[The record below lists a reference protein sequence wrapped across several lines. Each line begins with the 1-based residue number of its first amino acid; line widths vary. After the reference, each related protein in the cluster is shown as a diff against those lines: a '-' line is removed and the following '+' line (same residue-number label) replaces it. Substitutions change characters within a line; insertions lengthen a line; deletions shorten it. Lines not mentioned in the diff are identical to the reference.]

1 MGIRFRFLRWK
12 VVIMC
17 EKDCKKDTDPHQA
30 PPNKDAEEPAAPEV
44 ESSASRTDLP
54 AEDVAAEEAVESS
67 ASRTDLSAE
76 DVAAEEEGESSASR
90 TDELAEVNRTL
101 GELRSLFEQQ
111 IARNRNQGR
120 MFDATYREMKE
131 YKENTLL
138 EAHHK
143 PVIRDLIRFYDN
155 LKQIESQLGHI
166 LDGMEEVR
174 PGGLSRFRQNLE
186 NACFEFEEVLY
197 RLDVT
202 PYEER
207 LETWDRK
214 LHKTIEVKPA
224 ETPEQ
229 DRKVAEVH
237 KTGFYWRDKVFRPEE
252 VTIFRYGNK
261 KGEKTNG

>member
-1 MGIRFRFLRWK
+1 MS
-12 VVIMC
+12 
-17 EKDCKKDTDPHQA
+17 EKDMESREA
-30 PPNKDAEEPAAPEV
+30 PPNKDGEAAAAPEG
-44 ESSASRTDLP
+44 ESTASGTDVP
-54 AEDVAAEEAVESS
+54 AEGVEEA
-67 ASRTDLSAE
+67 AP
-76 DVAAEEEGESSASR
+76 EGESSPSR

-101 GELRSLFEQQ
+101 GELRNLFEQQ
-111 IARNRNQGR
+111 IARNRNQIR

-131 YKENTLL
+131 YKENSLL

-155 LKQIESQLGHI
+155 LKQIESQLDHI

-174 PGGLSRFRQNLE
+174 PGGLSQFRQNLE

-207 LETWDRK
+207 LETLDRK
-214 LHKTIEVKPA
+214 LHKTMEVRPA

-237 KTGFYWRDKVFRPEE
+237 KIGFYWRDKVFRPEE

-261 KGEKTNG
+261 KEDKKEEKTNG

>member
-1 MGIRFRFLRWK
+1 MNIRIRFRFLRRE
-12 VVIMC
+12 VVIVC
-17 EKDCKKDTDPHQA
+17 EKDCKKDTDPRQA

-54 AEDVAAEEAVESS
+54 AEDVAA
-67 ASRTDLSAE
+67 
-76 DVAAEEEGESSASR
+76 AAAEGESSPSR

-111 IARNRNQGR
+111 IARNRNQDR

-166 LDGMEEVR
+166 LDGMEEIR
-174 PGGLSRFRQNLE
+174 LGGLSRFRQNLE

-207 LETWDRK
+207 LETLDRK

-237 KTGFYWRDKVFRPEE
+237 KIGFYWRDKVFRPEE